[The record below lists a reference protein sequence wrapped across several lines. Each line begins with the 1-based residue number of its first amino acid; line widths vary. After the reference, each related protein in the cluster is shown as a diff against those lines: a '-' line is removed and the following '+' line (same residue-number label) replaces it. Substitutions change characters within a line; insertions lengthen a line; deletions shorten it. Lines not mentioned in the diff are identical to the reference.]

1 MRGVRARE
9 GGACVRVCE
18 RGSQRERERETQ
30 RKKERERKRERERE
44 GGCSCAPLSSR
55 DGKCLVSS
63 APAVRPPLRSVLR
76 SEPPARLSTKKQ
88 EETRIMKDT

>member
-30 RKKERERKRERERE
+30 RKKERERKRERER
-44 GGCSCAPLSSR
+44 GRLLLCAALLPGWEVFSIER
-55 DGKCLVSS
+55 TRRPS
-63 APAVRPPLRSVLR
+63 ATPQRPPLRAAGKTLN
-76 SEPPARLSTKKQ
+76 
-88 EETRIMKDT
+88 